1 MLSIFL
7 NLLASK
13 EAILLVPYFV
23 SDPSPYGANLNQL
36 FELLHTKVPPTGFGH
51 GSIGQGTDQVNGLAL
66 CRGYVNATN
75 CMSCVV

>member
-23 SDPSPYGANLNQL
+23 SVLTAKITL
-36 FELLHTKVPPTGFGH
+36 
-51 GSIGQGTDQVNGLAL
+51 ILAL
-66 CRGYVNATN
+66 KLPT
-75 CMSCVV
+75 